1 MKTRRMHI
9 RSQKVNPRRSEA
21 QPILDQRGKVI
32 QPPGEILFYPLSL
45 AEAARKASVEG
56 LNQILADTLYLR
68 DMLKKHHWQVSGAT
82 FYQLHLLFD
91 KFFDEQSAL
100 VDMLGERV
108 QTLGGIAVAMPND
121 VVEMTRIAR
130 PPRGREEAPVQLS
143 RLLEA
148 LAIVLAG
155 CHRVVKIARA
165 NGDDGTDNLLS
176 SDVIPTGEKQ
186 VWFLSQHLVDTP
198 LVRAR

>member
-9 RSQKVNPRRSEA
+9 RSTKMNPPRSAA
-21 QPILDQRGKVI
+21 QPLLDQRGKVI
-32 QPPGEILFYPLSL
+32 QAPGEILYYPLSL

-56 LNQILADTLYLR
+56 VNQILADTLYLR
-68 DMLKKHHWQVSGAT
+68 DMLKKHHWQASGAT

-91 KFFDEQSAL
+91 KFFDEQSEL

-108 QTLGGIAVAMPND
+108 QTLGGIAVALPND

-130 PPRGREEAPVQLS
+130 PPRGREEVPVQLS

-165 NGDDGTDNLLS
+165 HGDDGTDNLLS